1 MLKRFCEFF
10 RNELQTALNIELQSS
25 PIVLKGTSE
34 TGLIPLASYDVIT
47 KTLKVKQH
55 RDDDDD
61 GTFALTMCHEL
72 IHHVDTTSPGI
83 VGELFEK
90 TKEAAD
96 PACSPL
102 YHLARALSEANAHLV
117 QGLFDTGSLGTAAR
131 YGQLSIALAG
141 APDRISK
148 TKEFVK
154 TYSEAFRDAY
164 KQRDTVQRQLE
175 LFDQHFTQDVA
186 EAFFQQQT
194 RYRNA
199 LGK

>member
-1 MLKRFCEFF
+1 MAAPKAIEALCGLAGVGQGMLKRFCEFF

-90 TKEAAD
+90 VTLQPIFRFVGCTVSCSKKRLCCYQTKEAAD

-117 QGLFDTGSLGTAAR
+117 QGLFDTG
-131 YGQLSIALAG
+131 
-141 APDRISK
+141 RIDPLVLC
-148 TKEFVK
+148 F
-154 TYSEAFRDAY
+154 
-164 KQRDTVQRQLE
+164 
-175 LFDQHFTQDVA
+175 
-186 EAFFQQQT
+186 
-194 RYRNA
+194 
-199 LGK
+199 

>member
-1 MLKRFCEFF
+1 M
-10 RNELQTALNIELQSS
+10 I
-25 PIVLKGTSE
+25 
-34 TGLIPLASYDVIT
+34 
-47 KTLKVKQH
+47 
-55 RDDDDD
+55 
-61 GTFALTMCHEL
+61 
-72 IHHVDTTSPGI
+72 
-83 VGELFEK
+83 
-90 TKEAAD
+90 
-96 PACSPL
+96 CSP
-102 YHLARALSEANAHLV
+102 
-117 QGLFDTGSLGTAAR
+117 GSLGTAAR